1 MKKSSIIIA
10 VILVVALIAATVF
23 LVPKLKDDSSDTSQT
38 TDQST
43 NDTTTDESQDTTEDT
58 TETPDTSN
66 IPDETPTAAIEVP
79 QAVQQ
84 IIADNQDAMYED
96 SSNLLATGYPSN
108 LIPLYNATMVSESQ
122 LITSASGNPGWLT
135 SFVSQN
141 TTEELTTFYRSLMS
155 NLTGFSEETVT
166 ETTNFTAT
174 SGAYS
179 IRVSISPNIQEK
191 TDLPGNSAA
200 SIYIEQIS

>member
-1 MKKSSIIIA
+1 
-10 VILVVALIAATVF
+10 
-23 LVPKLKDDSSDTSQT
+23 
-38 TDQST
+38 
-43 NDTTTDESQDTTEDT
+43 
-58 TETPDTSN
+58 
-66 IPDETPTAAIEVP
+66 
-79 QAVQQ
+79 
-84 IIADNQDAMYED
+84 
-96 SSNLLATGYPSN
+96 
-108 LIPLYNATMVSESQ
+108 
-122 LITSASGNPGWLT
+122 
-135 SFVSQN
+135 
-141 TTEELTTFYRSLMS
+141 MS

>member
-43 NDTTTDESQDTTEDT
+43 NDTTTEDT